1 MQRRLED
8 WADESFFW
16 YWNQWRRM
24 VAERAEHAARI
35 AAYRFSWVQPS
46 TWFESLWGGGA
57 GPRPDPSRERFL
69 LDELDRRM
77 EDLVGWLGARPYFY
91 ADEPSMADLAVYA
104 MLRNVRSGTFG
115 GAQQRLAD
123 RPALLAFMR
132 RVEAVT
138 DGASTEDPR
147 A

>member
-1 MQRRLED
+1 MKLLIVDDNPQMC
-8 WADESFFW
+8 W
-16 YWNQWRRM
+16 M
-24 VAERAEHAARI
+24 IRA
-35 AAYRFSWVQPS
+35 V
-46 TWFESLWGGGA
+46 
-57 GPRPDPSRERFL
+57 
-69 LDELDRRM
+69 
-77 EDLVGWLGARPYFY
+77 V
-91 ADEPSMADLAVYA
+91 ADLAVYA

-138 DGASTEDPR
+138 DGASTDPR